1 MHIITDVIKQNITNP
16 FPSLLL
22 EIYSLYNAIVFN
34 MSIIIG
40 IIENIIKPSILIKVK
55 PSSNTNPISYNYF
68 CRVLLDKF
76 PAKNPRVSSPN
87 TLETP
92 VVSLTLTNKRLM
104 LISAAQ

>member
-1 MHIITDVIKQNITNP
+1 MQIITDVIKQNITNP

-68 CRVLLDKF
+68 CRILLGKF
-76 PAKNPRVSSPN
+76 PARNPRVSIPN

-92 VVSLTLTNKRLM
+92 VIPLTLTNKSHM
-104 LISAAQ
+104 LTSAGQ